1 MLLRS
6 LKCAAR
12 PAQSGATLIEVLVA
26 ILILAFG
33 LLSLG
38 SMLSFAVQ
46 MPKLS
51 SYRATAANLATSYVE
66 RIRANPN
73 AFVSDSYTV
82 GLNETSNWSFS
93 DIALS
98 DCAYATCTES
108 TLATMDV
115 AATRRAV
122 RRQLPG
128 GDMIMKCS
136 TSPCTKD
143 AYGEFWVV
151 WQEPGTFAALD
162 PSSSDNCP
170 AEATALYTTPV
181 PRCLYVRFKVE

>member
-1 MLLRS
+1 MFIRNS
-6 LKCAAR
+6 KC
-12 PAQSGATLIEVLVA
+12 PAKPVQTGATLIEVLVA

-51 SYRATAANLATSYVE
+51 GYRATAANLATGYVE
-66 RIRANPN
+66 RIRANPI

-82 GLNETSNWSFS
+82 GLNETTDWSFA

-98 DCAYATCTES
+98 DCAYAACTEA
-108 TLATMDV
+108 TLAAMDV

-136 TSPCTKD
+136 TTPCTKD
-143 AYGEFWVV
+143 AYGELWVV
-151 WQEPGTFAALD
+151 WQEPSTFAALD

-170 AEATALYTTPV
+170 TEATTLYTSPV
-181 PRCLYVRFKVE
+181 PRCFYVRFKVE